1 MMLQMMGQE
10 DKKELRRAVRA
21 RIASMSDAEKE
32 ERSAAIC
39 RSLKA
44 HIAVCGARVV
54 ALFSPLA
61 DEPRLWPLVEELSE
75 GMAVLLPRV
84 EGDVMNFYCYVPG
97 SMSGGTFGIMEP
109 VGGEPVAP
117 YEIDVMVVP
126 GVAFTEEGDR
136 MGRGKGFYDRYL
148 SQKDFRA
155 LKIGVCYDVQLVDG
169 LPMEIHDVKMDSV
182 IYE

>member
-1 MMLQMMGQE
+1 MGQE

-21 RIASMSDAEKE
+21 RIAAMSDAEKE

-84 EGDVMNFYCYVPG
+84 EGDAMNFYCYVPG
-97 SMSGGTFGIMEP
+97 SMSGGAFGIMEP
-109 VGGEPVAP
+109 VGGEPAAP
-117 YEIDVMVVP
+117 HEIDVMVVP

-136 MGRGKGFYDRYL
+136 MGRGKGFYDRYM

-155 LKIGVCYDVQLVDG
+155 MKIGVCYACQQVDC
-169 LPMEIHDVKMDSV
+169 LPVEAHDIRMDCVIHK
-182 IYE
+182 